1 MNSDDLIRMA
11 NQIADYFRPYPREEA
26 VKGVADHII
35 AFWDPRMRA
44 ELAQIVA
51 SGGVGLS
58 ELALAGARQTLRP
71 ADLDNLNAET

>member
-44 ELAQIVA
+44 RLAEIVA
-51 SGGVGLS
+51 AGGAGLS
-58 ELALAGARQTLRP
+58 ELALAGARQTMQS
-71 ADLDNLNAET
+71 AHLDNFNAGI

>member
-11 NQIADYFRPYPREEA
+11 NQIADFYTPYSREEA
-26 VKGVADHII
+26 VKGIADHII

-44 ELAQIVA
+44 GLAEIVA
-51 SGGVGLS
+51 AGGVGLS

-71 ADLDNLNAET
+71 AHLDNFNAET